1 MSIRKLCPEGELLWS
16 NVTRLDLIRDLLSL
30 LEVCFMTDYKK
41 KILEVGSAMKEI
53 LDLSMVD
60 WIDNIIL
67 PSPSTR
73 HMRSVP
79 SSS

>member
-1 MSIRKLCPEGELLWS
+1 MSIRKLCPEGERLWS
-16 NVTRLDLIRDLLSL
+16 NATRLDLIRDLLSL

-41 KILEVGSAMKEI
+41 KILEVGLAMKEI

-60 WIDNIIL
+60 WINNIVL
-67 PSPSTR
+67 PSSSTR